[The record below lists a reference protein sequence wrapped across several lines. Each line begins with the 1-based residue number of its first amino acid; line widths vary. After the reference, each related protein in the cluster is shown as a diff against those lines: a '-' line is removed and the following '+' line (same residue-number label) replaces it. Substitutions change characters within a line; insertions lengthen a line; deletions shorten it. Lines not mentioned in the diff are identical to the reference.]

1 MHCDG
6 RHNSRVLRGQL
17 PSERNTMPATVH
29 NDSGIAVV
37 VLSGENT
44 LDAVYDAVDAVFAL
58 FPTTPAIGLVF
69 DIVASQSVERRSPPQ
84 MHMMAEYLALQAE
97 RFGHRAAAV
106 VESEIARGLM
116 REAEMFAAKRG
127 VKSELFATY
136 PEAVRWLRD
145 PKRPASRSAA
155 SPSYKQQSL

>member
-1 MHCDG
+1 
-6 RHNSRVLRGQL
+6 
-17 PSERNTMPATVH
+17 MPATVH

-37 VLSGENT
+37 VLSGENS
-44 LDAVYDAVDAVFAL
+44 LDAVYDAVDAAL
-58 FPTTPAIGLVF
+58 AQFPTTPAIGLIF

-97 RFGHRAAAV
+97 RFGHRTAAV

-116 REAEMFAAKRG
+116 REAATFAGLRG

-136 PEAVRWLRD
+136 PDAVRWLREG
-145 PKRPASRSAA
+145 KRSAARSAA
-155 SPSYKQQSL
+155 SSSQMRTL